1 MVEPLVL
8 TFALVSLRIY
18 RAYLRQVPSGFPS
31 QQIVEAVRACSE
43 SEDFEFVC
51 QTLCHVKPSQYRTFR
66 DWVRQAIVHARSRL
80 QEVEAR
86 PLHPLENPVRLEHP
100 PLILMQLGIL
110 RGGWIGRLH
119 HPMGTS
125 YALAIAN
132 YPSWAG
138 IVARAAAIHELFHMM
153 RHIQKIATF
162 EDELTWRFF
171 KRFRI
176 TMREEGYVWLKSI
189 AVAPVGTFIIG
200 YSWFA
205 LAILFFFFLGVV
217 LASLLR
223 S

>member
-1 MVEPLVL
+1 
-8 TFALVSLRIY
+8 
-18 RAYLRQVPSGFPS
+18 
-31 QQIVEAVRACSE
+31 
-43 SEDFEFVC
+43 
-51 QTLCHVKPSQYRTFR
+51 
-66 DWVRQAIVHARSRL
+66 
-80 QEVEAR
+80 
-86 PLHPLENPVRLEHP
+86 
-100 PLILMQLGIL
+100 
-110 RGGWIGRLH
+110 
-119 HPMGTS
+119 
-125 YALAIAN
+125 
-132 YPSWAG
+132 
-138 IVARAAAIHELFHMM
+138 MM